1 MAQSVAEF
9 LAQGGKIT
17 TVKEG
22 ASKRTQR
29 SMYMMFKD
37 DERSVPVIEE
47 TKEDLDHLTDA
58 QFLAYNE
65 RNNIEEGQY

>member
-17 TVKEG
+17 TVEEG

-37 DERSVPVIEE
+37 DERSVPVIEDKQE
-47 TKEDLDHLTDA
+47 NLDHLTDA
-58 QFLAYNE
+58 QFLVYNE
-65 RNNIEEGQY
+65 RNKIEEGEY